1 MDRFIAG
8 WVSGLIAGVLM
19 NAWSFLSFHVL
30 SLTEHMI
37 IDWTGGM
44 IYGKA
49 PESILEIF
57 VALLLN
63 FLFAGFLGGVFAMVI
78 FHIGSD
84 FLYLKGII
92 IATMFAFT
100 FFTIPTLFQEP
111 MFKKVAVNSVISNYI
126 GATIW
131 GIAAARIL
139 KWIDKREH
147 IKA

>member
-1 MDRFIAG
+1 
-8 WVSGLIAGVLM
+8 
-19 NAWSFLSFHVL
+19 
-30 SLTEHMI
+30 
-37 IDWTGGM
+37 
-44 IYGKA
+44 
-49 PESILEIF
+49 
-57 VALLLN
+57 
-63 FLFAGFLGGVFAMVI
+63 MVI

-147 IKA
+147 IKT